1 MLDAGRE
8 ILRKLINSHGFHE
21 THGFISIRVI
31 REIRIQNETR
41 MKTILMAGGRG
52 TRIAEL
58 FPNIPKPLIPVAGM
72 PILER
77 EIRSLCAQGFKD
89 IILTVGYLA
98 DKIIAYF
105 GDGSQ
110 FGAKIDY
117 FVEESPLG
125 NAGALFRLREKIGDE
140 PFLLLNADAAFDV
153 DFNRMVAFH
162 QNHGGLVTLFTHP
175 NSHPYDSGLIIAD
188 KNGHVEKWL
197 AKEDERPQWYDNRVN
212 AGLHVIDPKVLDIGL
227 KSLEINKKSGF
238 PQGKVDLD
246 RQILKPLCGSNMMFC
261 YDSPEYVKDM
271 GTPERFHQVEADY
284 KNGVVQAK
292 NLTNKQKAIF
302 LDRDG
307 TINKYVGFLRNID
320 DFELLEGVAEAIKLI
335 NQSGYLAIVVTNQP
349 VIARGEVTWE
359 ELNEIHKKMATLLGK
374 EGAYVDGIYI
384 CPHHPNK
391 GFEGERPEYKIDC
404 DCRKPKP
411 GLLLQAAKD
420 FNIDLAESYMIGDSH
435 RDVEAGENAGVKKSI
450 KVEGNETNALLKTIQ
465 SIIC

>member
-1 MLDAGRE
+1 
-8 ILRKLINSHGFHE
+8 
-21 THGFISIRVI
+21 
-31 REIRIQNETR
+31 
-41 MKTILMAGGRG
+41 MAGGRG

-98 DKIIAYF
+98 DKIISYF

-125 NAGALFRLREKIGDE
+125 NAGALFRLREKIGEE

-175 NSHPYDSGLIIAD
+175 NSHPYDSGLVIAD
-188 KNGHVEKWL
+188 ENGHVEKWL

-212 AGLHVIDPKVLDIGL
+212 AGLHVIDPKVLDISL
-227 KSLEINKKSGF
+227 KSLEINKESGF

-271 GTPERFHQVEADY
+271 GMPERFHQVEADY

-320 DFELLEGVAEAIKLI
+320 DFELIEGVAEAIKLI

-384 CPHHPNK
+384 CPHHPDK

-420 FNIDLAESYMIGDSH
+420 FNIDLSESYMIGDSH

-450 KVEGNETNALLKTIQ
+450 RVEENCEYSLVNK
-465 SIIC
+465 IIYILEHE

>member
-1 MLDAGRE
+1 
-8 ILRKLINSHGFHE
+8 
-21 THGFISIRVI
+21 
-31 REIRIQNETR
+31 

-105 GDGSQ
+105 GDGCQ

-153 DFNRMVAFH
+153 DFNRMFAFH
-162 QNHGGLVTLFTHP
+162 KNHGGLVTLFTHP

-188 KNGHVEKWL
+188 ENGHVEKWL

-212 AGLHVIDPKVLDIGL
+212 AGLHVIDPKVFDISL
-227 KSLEINKKSGF
+227 KSLEINKESGF

-246 RQILKPLCGSNMMFC
+246 RQILKPLCGSNLMFC

-292 NLTNKQKAIF
+292 NLANKQKAIF

-320 DFELLEGVAEAIKLI
+320 DFELIEGVAEAIKLI

-384 CPHHPNK
+384 CPHHPDK

-404 DCRKPKP
+404 ECRKPKP

-420 FNIDLAESYMIGDSH
+420 FNIDLSESYMIGDSH

-450 KVEGNETNALLKTIQ
+450 LIKENNENALLTIINE
-465 SIIC
+465 IIKDEG

>member
-1 MLDAGRE
+1 
-8 ILRKLINSHGFHE
+8 
-21 THGFISIRVI
+21 
-31 REIRIQNETR
+31 

-98 DKIIAYF
+98 DKIISYF

-188 KNGHVEKWL
+188 ENGHVEKWL

-212 AGLHVIDPKVLDIGL
+212 AGLHVIDPKVLDISL
-227 KSLEINKKSGF
+227 KSLEINKESGY

-246 RQILKPLCGSNMMFC
+246 RQILKPLCGSNLIFC

-284 KNGVVQAK
+284 KNGVVQTK

-320 DFELLEGVAEAIKLI
+320 DFELIEGVAEAIKLI

-349 VIARGEVTWE
+349 VIARGEATWE

-384 CPHHPNK
+384 CPHHPDK

-420 FNIDLAESYMIGDSH
+420 FNIDLSESYMIGDSR

-450 KVEGNETNALLKTIQ
+450 RVAENCEYSLVNKIRYILEHE
-465 SIIC
+465 

>member
-1 MLDAGRE
+1 
-8 ILRKLINSHGFHE
+8 
-21 THGFISIRVI
+21 
-31 REIRIQNETR
+31 
-41 MKTILMAGGRG
+41 MAGGRG

-89 IILTVGYLA
+89 IILTIGYLA

-140 PFLLLNADAAFDV
+140 SFLLLNADAAFDV

-175 NSHPYDSGLIIAD
+175 NSHPYDSGLIISD
-188 KNGHVEKWL
+188 ENDHVEKWL

-212 AGLHVIDPKVLDIGL
+212 AGLHVIDPKVLDISL
-227 KSLEINKKSGF
+227 KSLEINKESGF

-246 RQILKPLCGSNMMFC
+246 RQILKPLCGSNLMFC

-320 DFELLEGVAEAIKLI
+320 DFELIEGVAEAIKLI

-349 VIARGEVTWE
+349 VIARGEVTWD

-384 CPHHPNK
+384 CPHHPDK
-391 GFEGERPEYKIDC
+391 GFDGERPEYKIDC

-420 FNIDLAESYMIGDSH
+420 FNIDLSESYMIGDSR

-450 KVEGNETNALLKTIQ
+450 RVAENCEYSLVNKIRYILEHE
-465 SIIC
+465 

>member
-1 MLDAGRE
+1 
-8 ILRKLINSHGFHE
+8 
-21 THGFISIRVI
+21 
-31 REIRIQNETR
+31 

-77 EIRSLCAQGFKD
+77 EIKSLCAQGFKD

-105 GDGSQ
+105 EDGCQ
-110 FGAKIDY
+110 FGVKIDY

-212 AGLHVIDPKVLDIGL
+212 AGLHVIDPKVLDISL
-227 KSLEINKKSGF
+227 KSLEINKESGF

-246 RQILKPLCGSNMMFC
+246 RQILKPLCGSNLMFC

-320 DFELLEGVAEAIKLI
+320 DFELIEGVAEAIKLI

-384 CPHHPNK
+384 CPHHPDK

-420 FNIDLAESYMIGDSH
+420 FNIDMSESYMIGDSH
-435 RDVEAGENAGVKKSI
+435 RDVEAGENAGVMKSF
-450 KVEGNETNALLKTIQ
+450 KVEENNENRLLN
-465 SIIC
+465 IIKEII

>member
-1 MLDAGRE
+1 
-8 ILRKLINSHGFHE
+8 
-21 THGFISIRVI
+21 
-31 REIRIQNETR
+31 
-41 MKTILMAGGRG
+41 MAGGRG

-58 FPNIPKPLIPVAGM
+58 FPDIPKPLIPVAGM

-105 GDGSQ
+105 GDGCQ

-140 PFLLLNADAAFDV
+140 SFLLLNADAAFDV

-162 QNHGGLVTLFTHP
+162 KNHGGLVTLFTHP

-188 KNGHVEKWL
+188 KNDHVEKWL

-212 AGLHVIDPKVLDIGL
+212 AGLHVIDPKVLDISL
-227 KSLEINKKSGF
+227 KSLEINKVSGY

-261 YDSPEYVKDM
+261 YNSPEYVKDM

-320 DFELLEGVAEAIKLI
+320 DFELIEGVAEAIKLI

-374 EGAYVDGIYI
+374 EGAYVDGIFI
-384 CPHHPNK
+384 CPHHPDK

-420 FNIDLAESYMIGDSH
+420 FNIDLSESYMIGDSH

-450 KVEGNETNALLKTIQ
+450 KVEENETGALMEVLNQILIYK
-465 SIIC
+465 